1 MYFWKESRRHCDL
14 FYTKHAVVGRKRS
27 HALIF
32 KYCPSDKE
40 VALLLD
46 HSKAHGY
53 KREGQCIGY
62 HFSAR
67 CSSLGEYKKYQA
79 RERKEDTQLGSK
91 HTQAKPWKEGTSIS
105 NF

>member
-1 MYFWKESRRHCDL
+1 MYFWKESICHCDL
-14 FYTKHAVVGRKRS
+14 FYTKHAAIGGKRS

-32 KYCPSDKE
+32 KYCPFDKG

-53 KREGQCIGY
+53 KRKGQCIGC

-67 CSSLGEYKKYQA
+67 CSSLGEYKKDQA
-79 RERKEDTQLGSK
+79 GERKEDT
-91 HTQAKPWKEGTSIS
+91 
-105 NF
+105 